1 MLMNVIVSC
10 DIDKTTF
17 DNFIVVDSFSAIKKL
32 GTPCIET
39 LIIHHFKEKV
49 FDVGIFINECK
60 DSGIKRF
67 IYISE
72 HPDETIKMCLKGLN
86 SYVYTTEDYLEDE
99 EELQFLIDD
108 IIQDEEKET
117 TALSNVEQ
125 NVNILEEFIDGFK
138 RKDPKIG
145 APIYLNRAQEAVN
158 ELSVVTQ
165 KQELQLTTMGE
176 ESRKI
181 FSQARTIIEQLILQ
195 NKEREAQILE
205 VQQNANTTGARV
217 PMSSSVSIYAPYNHF
232 SAVPVLLFREFSP
245 CRYLTSFVMAYEHY
259 LHYQLNKRVKL
270 IICHS
275 KDAQI
280 SKKYTGN
287 DFVAI
292 TEVSFKTTS
301 LYDNEKI
308 AINIPKK
315 DLLKKLIDVS
325 NLDIVIVVDRLYGNM
340 PIIKGKHVTTVNA
353 ISGSSDVDRFGL
365 GNSFKDTIIP
375 VSEFNYRGNQPFV
388 TLKTIQDFPPE
399 VDTRYAAYT
408 LYYKDVFSKLDEKL
422 KLVRN

>member
-1 MLMNVIVSC
+1 MNVIVSC
-10 DIDKTTF
+10 DIDKTAF
-17 DNFIVVDSFSAIKKL
+17 DNFIVVAGFSELKKL
-32 GTPCIET
+32 GPSCIET

-72 HPDETIKMCLKGLN
+72 NPDETVKMCLKGLN
-86 SYVYTTEDYLEDE
+86 SYVYTTEDYLYDE
-99 EELQFLIDD
+99 EELQFLIED
-108 IIQDEEKET
+108 IIKEEET
-117 TALSNVEQ
+117 ESTALTNVEQ
-125 NVNILEEFIDGFK
+125 NVTILEDFLDDFK
-138 RKDPKIG
+138 KKDPKIE
-145 APIYLNRAQEAVN
+145 APIYLNRARDAVN

-165 KQELQLTTMGE
+165 KQELQITTMGE

-181 FSQARTIIEQLILQ
+181 FSQAKAIIEQMFLQ
-195 NKEREAQILE
+195 RKEAESKLDE
-205 VQQNANTTGARV
+205 LQQNVNSTSGRA
-217 PMSSSVSIYAPYNHF
+217 PMSNSVSIYSPYNHF
-232 SAVPVLLFREFSP
+232 GAVPVLLFREFSP

-259 LHYQLNKRVKL
+259 LHYSLNKRVKL

-292 TEVSFKTTS
+292 TEVSYKTSS

-315 DLLKKLIDVS
+315 DLLKKLIDV
-325 NLDIVIVVDRLYGNM
+325 NNIDIVILVDRLYGNT
-340 PIIKGKHVTTVNA
+340 PIIKGKHVTTINA

-365 GNSFKDTIIP
+365 GNAFGETIIP
-375 VSEFNYRGNQPFV
+375 VSEFKHNGKAPFI
-388 TLKTIQDFPPE
+388 TLDTIKDFPPE

-408 LYYKDVFSKLDEKL
+408 MYYKETFAKLDEKM